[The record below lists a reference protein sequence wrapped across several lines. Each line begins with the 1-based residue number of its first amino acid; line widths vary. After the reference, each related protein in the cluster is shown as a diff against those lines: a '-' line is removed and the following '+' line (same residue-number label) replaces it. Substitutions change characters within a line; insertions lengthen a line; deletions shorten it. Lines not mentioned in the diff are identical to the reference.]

1 MGDSTFLVTRIYP
14 RSRSLSSL
22 IPSNSLCR
30 QSDDNKEK
38 IILIW
43 LDEHYDESEHDYQI
57 CLNEFQHL
65 SDDIYTFIDPDVCID
80 FLTEINNQTTKLFL
94 IIDGTFAKEIVP
106 LIEDCSQ
113 IDSIL
118 VFRNDIHQ
126 YKQWSTNHLKV
137 KGVFAGI
144 YSLTQCLEQII
155 HSDYFTMIDITGPS
169 NIHADYLNTSFMYSQ
184 LLKEILLDIHTENR
198 IDRKSLIEYFYEHF
212 FDKGKSN
219 KSNISYNEFSPIY
232 WYSAY
237 PFVYETVNRALRTT
251 DIDLLLKMSFFIGD
265 LHKQIEELHS
275 KAENKERLI
284 VYRGQR

>member
-1 MGDSTFLVTRIYP
+1 MGDSTFLLTRIYP
-14 RSRSLSSL
+14 QSQSISSL
-22 IPSNSLCR
+22 IPSNSWCR
-30 QSDDNKEK
+30 HSDDNKEK
-38 IILIW
+38 STLIW
-43 LDEHYDESEHDYQI
+43 LDAHYDESEYDYQI
-57 CLNEFQHL
+57 SLNELQHL
-65 SDDIYTFIDPDVCID
+65 SDDIQTFIDPDVCID
-80 FLTEINNQTTKLFL
+80 FLTELNDQTRKRIL

-118 VFRNDIHQ
+118 VFRNDIYQ
-126 YKQWSTNHLKV
+126 YKQWSANHLKV
-137 KGVFAGI
+137 KGVFTGI

-155 HSDYFTMIDITGPS
+155 NPDYFTMIDIVGPS
-169 NIHADYLNTSFMYSQ
+169 NIDVDYLNTSFMYSQ
-184 LLKEILLDIHTENR
+184 LLKEILLDIHTESR
-198 IDRKSLIEYFYEHF
+198 IDRKSLIEYFF
-212 FDKGKSN
+212 NKN
-219 KSNISYNEFSPIY
+219 KSHQFDNRYNDFTPIY
-232 WYSAY
+232 WYSAH